1 MPKPSTRK
9 HREADDLRA
18 RHRRITRA
26 LVLPQAL
33 IWGLLAAVPVTFKG
47 EPGIDI
53 SIALLMVLASF
64 VLAIV
69 SLISAFRSV
78 YFHAFALQVSL
89 PALVVAAHFA
99 IHELRMPPTRDAAEY
114 QHLVGWT
121 RARVE
126 DEFGTYGSQVTHYRQ
141 GSELEFVLL
150 YYPGLKLTVSSTGSV
165 VAVESD

>member
-1 MPKPSTRK
+1 MSKQPTHK
-9 HREADDLRA
+9 HREADDRRA

-33 IWGLLAAVPVTFKG
+33 IWGLLAFVPVTFKG

-53 SIALLMVLASF
+53 SVALLMVLASF
-64 VLAIV
+64 ALAIV

-78 YFHAFALQVSL
+78 YFQAFALQVSL
-89 PALVVAAHFA
+89 PALVVAAHLA
-99 IHELRMPPTRDAAEY
+99 IHELRMPPTRDAAEH

-141 GSELEFVLL
+141 GSEPEVVLL

-165 VAVESD
+165 IAVESD